1 MVLYGDTKMLLTLD
15 DLIPCNY
22 DEILN
27 DILDH
32 NHTHYIFKG
41 GRGSCKSSFISIAI
55 ILLMIQPENKDKHCV
70 IFRKTANTLRDS
82 VYSQMQFAIT
92 SLGLDKYFTFTVSPM
107 KITFIKTGQTIIFRG
122 VDDKMKLKSLKAPF
136 GYFGISWLEECDTF
150 SGMEVIRSILQSSM
164 RGGNKFWFFMSYNP
178 PQSVSN
184 FMNKESLI
192 QRDDRIVHSSD
203 YRTVPREWLGE
214 QFFHEAEHLK
224 EINYHAYEH
233 EYLGIPNG
241 NGGNVFE
248 YLEIRTITDEEISH
262 MDRIYSGVDWGFFPD
277 PFAYIRLAY
286 DHARETIYLLDEL
299 YVNKWSNAKTGQWI
313 IDKGYTDYEIT
324 CDSAEPK
331 SINDYRDMGIPARGA
346 IKGAGSIEYS
356 FKWLQVRKIVID
368 PTRTPNAYKEFV
380 NYEYERDKD
389 GNVISGYPD
398 EGNHLVDAVRY
409 SLEKFWSR
417 RGNNA

>member
-1 MVLYGDTKMLLTLD
+1 MDIYLN
-15 DLIPCNY
+15 DLIPENY

-92 SLGLDKYFTFTVSPM
+92 SLGLDKYFTYTVSPM

-150 SGMEVIRSILQSSM
+150 SGMEEIRSILQSSM
-164 RGGNKFWFFMSYNP
+164 RGGSKFWCFMSYNP

-368 PTRTPNAYKEFV
+368 QTRTPNAYKEFV

>member
-1 MVLYGDTKMLLTLD
+1 MLLTLD

-92 SLGLDKYFTFTVSPM
+92 SLGLDKYFTYTVSPM

-150 SGMEVIRSILQSSM
+150 SGMEEIRSILQSSM
-164 RGGNKFWFFMSYNP
+164 RGGNKFWCFMSYNP

-277 PFAYIRLAY
+277 PFAFIRLAY

-368 PTRTPNAYKEFV
+368 PTRTPNAYQEFV

>member
-1 MVLYGDTKMLLTLD
+1 MDIYLN
-15 DLIPCNY
+15 DLISENY

-32 NHTHYIFKG
+32 DHTHYIFKG
-41 GRGSCKSSFISIAI
+41 GRGSCKSSFISIVI

-92 SLGLDKYFTFTVSPM
+92 SLGLDKYFTYTVSPM

-150 SGMEVIRSILQSSM
+150 SGMEEIRSILQSSM
-164 RGGNKFWFFMSYNP
+164 RGGSKFWCFMSYNP

>member
-1 MVLYGDTKMLLTLD
+1 MDIYLN
-15 DLIPCNY
+15 DLISENY

-92 SLGLDKYFTFTVSPM
+92 SLGLDKYFTYTVSPM
-107 KITFIKTGQTIIFRG
+107 KITFLKTGQTIIFRG

-150 SGMEVIRSILQSSM
+150 SGMEEIRSILQSSM
-164 RGGNKFWFFMSYNP
+164 RGGNKFWCFMSYNP

-233 EYLGIPNG
+233 EYLGVPNG

-248 YLEIRTITDEEISH
+248 YLEIRTITDEEIKTF
-262 MDRIYSGVDWGFFPD
+262 DRIMAGVDFGWYPD
-277 PFAYIRLAY
+277 QYCYLRTYY
-286 DHARETIYLLDEL
+286 DSARQKIYLIDEL
-299 YVNKWSNAKTGQWI
+299 YVNKWSNTQTGQWI
-313 IDKGYTDYEIT
+313 IDKGYDDYTFI

-331 SINDYRDMGIPARGA
+331 SVNDYRDMGLPARGA
-346 IKGAGSIEYS
+346 VKGAGSVEYG
-356 FKWLQVRKIVID
+356 FKFLQTKTIVID
-368 PTRTPNAYKEFV
+368 PARTPNAYKEITQ
-380 NYEYERDKD
+380 YEYERDKD

-398 EGNHLVDAVRY
+398 GEDHAISALRY
-409 SLEKFWSR
+409 AYEPLFNK
-417 RGNNA
+417 RGYHA

>member
-1 MVLYGDTKMLLTLD
+1 MDIYLN
-15 DLIPCNY
+15 DLISENY

-32 NHTHYIFKG
+32 DHTHYIFKG

-92 SLGLDKYFTFTVSPM
+92 SLGLDKYFTYTVSPM

-150 SGMEVIRSILQSSM
+150 SGMEEIRSILQSSM
-164 RGGNKFWFFMSYNP
+164 RGGNKFWCFMSYNP

>member
-1 MVLYGDTKMLLTLD
+1 MDIYLN
-15 DLIPCNY
+15 DLISENY

-92 SLGLDKYFTFTVSPM
+92 SLGLDKYFTYTVSPM

-150 SGMEVIRSILQSSM
+150 SGMEEIRSILQSSM
-164 RGGNKFWFFMSYNP
+164 RGGNKFWCFMSYNP

-248 YLEIRTITDEEISH
+248 YLEIRTITDEEIATF
-262 MDRIYSGVDWGFFPD
+262 DRIMAGVDFGWYPD
-277 PFAYIRLAY
+277 QYCYLRTYY
-286 DHARETIYLLDEL
+286 DSARQKIYLIDEL
-299 YVNKWSNAKTGQWI
+299 YVNKWSNAQTGQWI
-313 IDKGYTDYEIT
+313 IDKGYDDYTFI

-331 SINDYRDMGIPARGA
+331 SVNDYRDMGLPARGA
-346 IKGAGSIEYS
+346 VKGAGSVEYG
-356 FKWLQVRKIVID
+356 FKFLQTKTIVID
-368 PTRTPNAYKEFV
+368 PARTPNAYKEITQ
-380 NYEYERDKD
+380 YEYERDKD

-398 EGNHLVDAVRY
+398 GEDHAISALRY
-409 SLEKFWSR
+409 AYEPLFNK
-417 RGNNA
+417 RGYHA

>member
-1 MVLYGDTKMLLTLD
+1 MWRLSLD
-15 DLIPCNY
+15 IYLNDLISENY

-27 DILDH
+27 DILNH

-41 GRGSCKSSFISIAI
+41 GRGSCKSSFISIVI

-92 SLGLDKYFTFTVSPM
+92 SLGLDKYFTYTVSPM

-150 SGMEVIRSILQSSM
+150 SGMEEIRSILQSSM
-164 RGGNKFWFFMSYNP
+164 RGGSKFWCFMSYNP

>member
-1 MVLYGDTKMLLTLD
+1 MDIYLN
-15 DLIPCNY
+15 DLISENY

-55 ILLMIQPENKDKHCV
+55 ILLMIKPENKDKHCV

-92 SLGLDKYFTFTVSPM
+92 SLGLDKYFTYTVSPM

-150 SGMEVIRSILQSSM
+150 SGMEEIRSILQSSM
-164 RGGNKFWFFMSYNP
+164 RGGSKFWCFMSYNP

-368 PTRTPNAYKEFV
+368 PTMTPNAYKEFV

>member
-1 MVLYGDTKMLLTLD
+1 MDIYLN
-15 DLIPCNY
+15 DLISENY

-92 SLGLDKYFTFTVSPM
+92 SLGLDKYFTYTVSPM

-150 SGMEVIRSILQSSM
+150 SGMEEIRSILQSSM
-164 RGGNKFWFFMSYNP
+164 RGGNKFWCFMSYNP

-233 EYLGIPNG
+233 EYLGVPNG

-248 YLEIRTITDEEISH
+248 YLEVRTITDEEIATF
-262 MDRIYSGVDWGFFPD
+262 DRIMAGVDFGWYPD
-277 PFAYIRLAY
+277 QYCYLRTYY
-286 DHARETIYLLDEL
+286 DSARQKIYLIDEL
-299 YVNKWSNAKTGQWI
+299 YVNKWSNAQTGQWI
-313 IDKGYTDYEIT
+313 IDKGYDDYTFI

-331 SINDYRDMGIPARGA
+331 SVNDYRDMGLPARGA
-346 IKGAGSIEYS
+346 VKGAGSVEYG
-356 FKWLQVRKIVID
+356 FKFLQTKTIVID
-368 PTRTPNAYKEFV
+368 PARTPNAYKEITQ
-380 NYEYERDKD
+380 YEYERDKD

-398 EGNHLVDAVRY
+398 GEDHAISALRY
-409 SLEKFWSR
+409 AYEPLFNK
-417 RGNNA
+417 RGYHA

>member
-1 MVLYGDTKMLLTLD
+1 MDIYLN
-15 DLIPCNY
+15 DLISENY

-41 GRGSCKSSFISIAI
+41 GRGSCKSSFISIVI

-92 SLGLDKYFTFTVSPM
+92 SLGLDKYFTYTVSPM

-150 SGMEVIRSILQSSM
+150 SGMEEIRSILQSSM
-164 RGGNKFWFFMSYNP
+164 RGGSKFWCFMSYNP

>member
-1 MVLYGDTKMLLTLD
+1 MDIYLN
-15 DLIPCNY
+15 DLISENY

-27 DILDH
+27 DILNH

-92 SLGLDKYFTFTVSPM
+92 SLGLDKYFTYTVSPM

-150 SGMEVIRSILQSSM
+150 SGMEEIRSILQSSM
-164 RGGNKFWFFMSYNP
+164 RGGSKFWCFMSYNP

>member
-1 MVLYGDTKMLLTLD
+1 MDIYLN
-15 DLIPCNY
+15 DLISENY

-92 SLGLDKYFTFTVSPM
+92 SLGLDKYFTYTVSPM

-150 SGMEVIRSILQSSM
+150 SGMEEIRSILQSSM
-164 RGGNKFWFFMSYNP
+164 RGGNKFWCFMSYNP

>member
-1 MVLYGDTKMLLTLD
+1 MWRLSLD
-15 DLIPCNY
+15 IYLNDLISENY

-41 GRGSCKSSFISIAI
+41 GRGSCKSSFISIVI

-92 SLGLDKYFTFTVSPM
+92 SLGLDKYFTYTVSPM

-150 SGMEVIRSILQSSM
+150 SGMEEIRSILQSSM
-164 RGGNKFWFFMSYNP
+164 RGGSKFWCFMSYNP

>member
-1 MVLYGDTKMLLTLD
+1 MWRISLD
-15 DLIPCNY
+15 IYLNDLISENY

-32 NHTHYIFKG
+32 DHTHYIFKG
-41 GRGSCKSSFISIAI
+41 GRGSCKSSFISIVI

-92 SLGLDKYFTFTVSPM
+92 SLGLDKYFTYTVSPM

-150 SGMEVIRSILQSSM
+150 SGMEEIRSILQSSM
-164 RGGNKFWFFMSYNP
+164 RGGSKFWCFMSYNP

-262 MDRIYSGVDWGFFPD
+262 MDKIWQGCDFGWYPDIYAFK
-277 PFAYIRLAY
+277 R
-286 DHARETIYLLDEL
+286 L
-299 YVNKWSNAKTGQWI
+299 YVDEARKKIYHIAEITGNKLSNAQTAQMI
-313 IDKGYTDYEIT
+313 IDAGYDDYTIT

-331 SINDYRDMGIPARGA
+331 SINDYRDLGLPARGA
-346 IKGAGSIEYS
+346 IKGPGSIEYS
-356 FKWLQVRKIVID
+356 MKWLQRRKLVFD
-368 PTRTPNAYKEFV
+368 PKRTPNACKEFKK
-380 NYEYERDKD
+380 YEYERDKD
-389 GNVISGYPD
+389 GNICSGYPD
-398 EGNHLVDAVRY
+398 KDNHLIDSVRY
-409 SLEKFWSR
+409 GSESLWRR
-417 RGNNA
+417 RGNSA

>member
-1 MVLYGDTKMLLTLD
+1 MWRLSLD
-15 DLIPCNY
+15 IYLNDLISENY

-27 DILDH
+27 DILNH

-92 SLGLDKYFTFTVSPM
+92 SLGLDKYFTYTVSPM

-150 SGMEVIRSILQSSM
+150 SGMEEIRSILQSSM
-164 RGGNKFWFFMSYNP
+164 RGGSKFWCFMSYNP

>member
-1 MVLYGDTKMLLTLD
+1 MDIYLN
-15 DLIPCNY
+15 DLISENY

-92 SLGLDKYFTFTVSPM
+92 SLGLDKYFTYTVSPM

-150 SGMEVIRSILQSSM
+150 SGMEEIRSILQSSM
-164 RGGNKFWFFMSYNP
+164 RGGNKFWCFMSYNP

-248 YLEIRTITDEEISH
+248 YLEIRTIT
-262 MDRIYSGVDWGFFPD
+262 D

-368 PTRTPNAYKEFV
+368 QTRTPNAYQEFV

>member
-1 MVLYGDTKMLLTLD
+1 MDIYLN
-15 DLIPCNY
+15 DLISENY

-27 DILDH
+27 DILNH

-55 ILLMIQPENKDKHCV
+55 ILLMIQQENKDKHCV

-92 SLGLDKYFTFTVSPM
+92 SLGLDKYFTYTVSPM

-150 SGMEVIRSILQSSM
+150 SGMEEIRSILQSSM
-164 RGGNKFWFFMSYNP
+164 RGGNKFWCFMSYNP

>member
-1 MVLYGDTKMLLTLD
+1 MWRISLD
-15 DLIPCNY
+15 IYLNDLISENY

-32 NHTHYIFKG
+32 DHTHYIFKG
-41 GRGSCKSSFISIAI
+41 GRGSCKSSFISIVI

-92 SLGLDKYFTFTVSPM
+92 SLGLDKYFTYTVSPM

-150 SGMEVIRSILQSSM
+150 SGMEEIRSILQSSM
-164 RGGNKFWFFMSYNP
+164 RGGSKFWCFMSYNP

>member
-1 MVLYGDTKMLLTLD
+1 MDIYLN
-15 DLIPCNY
+15 DLISENY

-27 DILDH
+27 DILNH

-41 GRGSCKSSFISIAI
+41 GRGSCKSSFISIVI

-92 SLGLDKYFTFTVSPM
+92 SLGLDKYFTYTVSPM

-150 SGMEVIRSILQSSM
+150 SGMEEIRSILQSSM
-164 RGGNKFWFFMSYNP
+164 RGGSKFWCFMSYNP

>member
-1 MVLYGDTKMLLTLD
+1 MLLTLD

-92 SLGLDKYFTFTVSPM
+92 SLGLDKYFTYTVSPM

-150 SGMEVIRSILQSSM
+150 SGMEEIRSILQSSM
-164 RGGNKFWFFMSYNP
+164 RGGSKFWCFMSYNP

-248 YLEIRTITDEEISH
+248 YLEIRTITDEEIIQ

-368 PTRTPNAYKEFV
+368 PMRTPNAYKEFV

>member
-1 MVLYGDTKMLLTLD
+1 MVLTLD
-15 DLIPCNY
+15 DLIPYNF
-22 DEILN
+22 D
-27 DILDH
+27 DILYDVLNH
-32 NHTHYIFKG
+32 DHTHYIFKG

-55 ILLMIQPENKDKHCV
+55 ILLMVQKDNKDKHCV
-70 IFRKTANTLRDS
+70 VFRKTANTLRDS
-82 VYSQMQFAIT
+82 VFSQMQFAIT
-92 SLGLDKYFTFTVSPM
+92 SLGLDKYFTYTVSPM

-136 GYFGISWLEECDTF
+136 GYFGITWLEECDTF
-150 SGMEVIRSILQSSM
+150 SGMEEIRSILQSSM
-164 RGGNKFWFFMSYNP
+164 RGGNDFWCFMSYNP
-178 PQSVSN
+178 PQSISN

-192 QRDDRIVHSSD
+192 LRKDRIVHSSD
-203 YRTVPREWLGE
+203 YRTVPKEWLGE
-214 QFFHEAEHLK
+214 QFFNEAEHLK

>member
-1 MVLYGDTKMLLTLD
+1 MDIYLN
-15 DLIPCNY
+15 DLISENY

-92 SLGLDKYFTFTVSPM
+92 SLGLDKYFTYTVSPM

-150 SGMEVIRSILQSSM
+150 SGMEEIRSILQSSM
-164 RGGNKFWFFMSYNP
+164 RGGNKFWCFMSYNP
-178 PQSVSN
+178 PQSISN